1 MLDKVPLDGVVVSSP
16 NTLHESMALACIERG
31 IPVLVEKPIA
41 NTMAEALSIVA
52 ASKAKSVPVLVGHH
66 RRHNPLMRRAQEA
79 IDAGELGKIVAVVSY
94 SLRRKHDAYF
104 DVAWKREP
112 GGGPILLNG
121 IHEIDN
127 LRMLCGE
134 IDSILAATANAAR
147 GYAVEDTFAATLRFR
162 NGALGTL
169 TVSDAVQAPWAWEL
183 TAREEP
189 EFAWESEHSCMIG
202 GTRASLAIPTLERWH
217 NERGGGR
224 GDPTVRSRLYYKPAD
239 PMREELLHF
248 VRVAKGEAAPVVSAE
263 EGSRTLACVL
273 AINRSA
279 ETGKWVDVDALYNEG
294 RAAHA
299 R

>member
-1 MLDKVPLDGVVVSSP
+1 
-16 NTLHESMALACIERG
+16 
-31 IPVLVEKPIA
+31 VEA
-41 NTMAEALSIVA
+41 RA
-52 ASKAKSVPVLVGHH
+52 
-66 RRHNPLMRRAQEA
+66 RRR
-79 IDAGELGKIVAVVSY
+79 
-94 SLRRKHDAYF
+94 
-104 DVAWKREP
+104 
-112 GGGPILLNG
+112 PILLNG

-202 GTRASLAIPTLERWH
+202 GTKASLAIPTLERWH

-224 GDPTVRSRLYYKPAD
+224 GDPTIRSRLFYKPAD

-248 VRVAKGEAAPVVSAE
+248 VRVAKGEAAPIVSAE

-279 ETGKWVDVDALYNEG
+279 ETGQWVTSIRCTRLRAIEGIIEVNTDA
-294 RAAHA
+294 
-299 R
+299 